1 MINEILSNY
10 IIWSIHHSNY
20 PSLYFR
26 LRILNNLISTWKVS
40 SEYKLRMIKIIESNV
55 SKETSRSAVSLS
67 SRVISTKPS
76 QT

>member
-1 MINEILSNY
+1 MIKEILSHY

-20 PSLYFR
+20 PSPYFR

-40 SEYKLRMIKIIESNV
+40 SEYKLRIIKIIESNV
-55 SKETSRSAVSLS
+55 SKETSKSAVSLS